1 VPLSSCSC
9 LQVRP
14 FVRDM
19 CSLYIY
25 IYILLR
31 LYFTSVSENTFFY
44 IFFVFFKIKTT
55 FYVFRVAAPV
65 FLNTASLEMSENYHE
80 ILQHCTFATG
90 FVFADL
96 YDADSS
102 DCISAV
108 LCSGK

>member
-1 VPLSSCSC
+1 
-9 LQVRP
+9 
-14 FVRDM
+14 
-19 CSLYIY
+19 
-25 IYILLR
+25 
-31 LYFTSVSENTFFY
+31 
-44 IFFVFFKIKTT
+44 
-55 FYVFRVAAPV
+55 VFRVAAPV